1 MICNYLFFGS
11 LFIKIYSQAI
21 MYKILTIVLLISVS
35 FGANAQKFGYLNSA
49 EVLSK
54 VPEVAL
60 ADSLLRM
67 YQDSLVKAGE
77 PLVSAFQKHVQDYQ
91 VESQKGNL
99 APIEAKKKE
108 EELTKEQDTLK
119 ALENDVKLKL
129 IQRRETLY
137 NPIIDKIDSLVK
149 KIGKDNNYTMIF
161 DSSQPGYLYLPEGDN
176 LGALVLKELG
186 LQ

>member
-149 KIGKDNNYTMIF
+149 KIGKDKNYTMIF
-161 DSSQPGYLYLPEGDN
+161 DSSQPGYLYLPGGDN

>member
-1 MICNYLFFGS
+1 M
-11 LFIKIYSQAI
+11 
-21 MYKILTIVLLISVS
+21 
-35 FGANAQKFGYLNSA
+35 
-49 EVLSK
+49 
-54 VPEVAL
+54 
-60 ADSLLRM
+60 
-67 YQDSLVKAGE
+67 
-77 PLVSAFQKHVQDYQ
+77 
-91 VESQKGNL
+91 
-99 APIEAKKKE
+99 
-108 EELTKEQDTLK
+108 TKEQDTLK